1 MSRLPWVSAG
11 ASKNHHRGQ
20 QCAIC
25 GDAVRDDIMGDGTAV
40 RLEGSSIIVQ
50 FVQAD
55 DQILEAK
62 RDSMKVR
69 SLVQRDRVVLERK
82 GKCAADQL
90 GLLALIAVLHGKE
103 AEAPAGAETKKPR
116 QRGGAVSRRWSEVG
130 VATVI

>member
-11 ASKNHHRGQ
+11 ASKNHHGQ

-82 GKCAADQL
+82 GK
-90 GLLALIAVLHGKE
+90 
-103 AEAPAGAETKKPR
+103 P
-116 QRGGAVSRRWSEVG
+116 
-130 VATVI
+130 

>member
-1 MSRLPWVSAG
+1 MSRLPWVSAS
-11 ASKNHHRGQ
+11 ASKNHHGQ

-82 GKCAADQL
+82 GKRAADQL
-90 GLLALIAVLHGKE
+90 GLLALLLYCMARRLRHQLARRRRSHVSVEVQCL
-103 AEAPAGAETKKPR
+103 
-116 QRGGAVSRRWSEVG
+116 GGGLR
-130 VATVI
+130 

>member
-11 ASKNHHRGQ
+11 ASKNHHGQ

-69 SLVQRDRVVLERK
+69 SLVQHDRVVLERK
-82 GKCAADQL
+82 GKRAADQI
-90 GLLALIAVLHGKE
+90 GTIAVLHGKE